1 MNMDMDMDNI
11 GKAFIINYYINYHRL
26 FYLKFIIIIIFVFEI
41 FIKKKSRKIKITRV
55 KTIIHSI

>member
-1 MNMDMDMDNI
+1 MIHFIMNMDMDMDNI

-41 FIKKKSRKIKITRV
+41 FIKKNQEK
-55 KTIIHSI
+55 